1 MRNVLKKE
9 IRFARNH
16 ARKMSFQNEFVAE
29 INNYRFRFST
39 SRLCLYSD
47 EKKNLLLLLYI
58 MCKKINL
65 FKEL

>member
-9 IRFARNH
+9 IRFVRNH
-16 ARKMSFQNEFVAE
+16 AIKMSFQNEFVEE

-39 SRLCLYSD
+39 SRLCLYSN

-58 MCKKINL
+58 MCKKNKFI
-65 FKEL
+65 